1 MLLFKL
7 FSCQSGVQ
15 FSADLHGSSAL
26 VPPVCC
32 LRKKKKKKACGWHQL
47 KLKSR
52 SSDVSRST
60 SPTGSTAEGP
70 HGPALLSGCQQTA
83 KAAHRW
89 AGEQEQV
96 RDDRLSETHASVLF
110 CSYLHLGNL
119 IDMPVSMR
127 KLLYYC
133 LSQSLKL
140 IFLFLIICQPEVDL
154 HHFRHLPQGLWIITN
169 NQDQKFTDQAPIPT
183 VPYIVFDWLLYVC
196 LYRSDPIE
204 IFIFILIYYTFIW
217 NKRSESRMHDK

>member
-1 MLLFKL
+1 
-7 FSCQSGVQ
+7 
-15 FSADLHGSSAL
+15 
-26 VPPVCC
+26 
-32 LRKKKKKKACGWHQL
+32 
-47 KLKSR
+47 
-52 SSDVSRST
+52 
-60 SPTGSTAEGP
+60 
-70 HGPALLSGCQQTA
+70 
-83 KAAHRW
+83 
-89 AGEQEQV
+89 
-96 RDDRLSETHASVLF
+96 
-110 CSYLHLGNL
+110 
-119 IDMPVSMR
+119 MPVSMR